1 MIPLDAKEA
10 IAGRLTILIWWEVLC
25 EDYKSLRAKMSCG
38 HAGECKFVCGQTDCD
53 VEWPFEEVCKMA
65 LLTEEELE
73 YFEKTVF
80 SNAAKDY
87 LDVKSKWKGPA
98 PRSDRCANRDC
109 QNPLDILRNC
119 PDITFEDVEGVSGCP
134 SIRACPTCG
143 LLVEH
148 NRTQCK
154 NVFCAR
160 CKVKFCFV
168 CLKLAEECVDED
180 NILSFYRLCPSGM
193 PPISRDYNTHC
204 RCVQVE
210 SRIIPPDSLRSIKLF
225 PEGPHCPDIEVI
237 AGLASGEKADETENH
252 VAARAVDIFAVL
264 LAMFHL
270 HAACGTDSDRGAVG
284 DPLHRGQAEGL
295 AGLQELEVPFMQ
307 PSLPQRSDRGPGPV
321 HSFMHCQQ
329 NW

>member
-1 MIPLDAKEA
+1 MGGKLSAPRGERIHESQWTDVFETHEEDVSGFNERFVGCEDELCSGESSCTVVEEKCYDPQDATLTFVEGDDDLDF
-10 IAGRLTILIWWEVLC
+10 LC

-38 HAGECKFVCGQTDCD
+38 HAVTPMSLTIWCRYLLDSGECNLVCGQTDCD

-87 LDVKSKWKGPA
+87 LGVKSCPGCSSRVVRSDLHDLCVQCPVCTARRRRGYTFCWQCLKKWKGPA

-119 PDITFEDVEGVSGCP
+119 PDISFEDVEGVSGCP
-134 SIRACPTCG
+134 STRACPTCG

-160 CKVKFCFV
+160 CKVEFCFV
-168 CLKLAEECVDED
+168 CLKLTEECVDED
-180 NILSFYRLCPSGM
+180 DISSFYRLCPSG
-193 PPISRDYNTHC
+193 
-204 RCVQVE
+204 
-210 SRIIPPDSLRSIKLF
+210 
-225 PEGPHCPDIEVI
+225 
-237 AGLASGEKADETENH
+237 
-252 VAARAVDIFAVL
+252 VAPRQ
-264 LAMFHL
+264 
-270 HAACGTDSDRGAVG
+270 TS
-284 DPLHRGQAEGL
+284 
-295 AGLQELEVPFMQ
+295 VPVW
-307 PSLPQRSDRGPGPV
+307 QRT
-321 HSFMHCQQ
+321 
-329 NW
+329 